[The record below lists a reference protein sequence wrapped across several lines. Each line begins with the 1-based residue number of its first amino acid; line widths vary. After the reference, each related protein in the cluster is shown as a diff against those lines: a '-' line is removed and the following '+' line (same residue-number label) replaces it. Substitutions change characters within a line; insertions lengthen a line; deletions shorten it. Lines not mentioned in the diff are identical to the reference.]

1 MDRCINSRS
10 VTEPGVF
17 THSEPGTQNPE
28 LLYLCTVKISAS
40 IYSTQ
45 RPLEE
50 VVRELD
56 AHRIDL
62 FHVDCNDDPNVFDDI
77 AKIRTISKTPIDL
90 HIITSDPE
98 KYFPL
103 LEKTPCDYVTFQ
115 YENLPASPGGPETK
129 PALTIPS
136 SIKGKLGLA
145 ITAVSDIDAF
155 DAYASRFDFI
165 LMMATIPG
173 KSGGEFNKE
182 IFRKIRAFRK
192 KYPEKRVHVDGGV
205 NGEVSFI
212 LRNMGV
218 YASVSGSYL
227 FKAETVGLALLN
239 LKTHENESHFQVKD
253 FMMTYGEIPVLR
265 PNQRS
270 FENVLKNI
278 DEFQMGF
285 TILIDN
291 SEQLEG
297 IISNA
302 DVRKGLLKRIGW
314 LNDIHESDITNKTPV
329 TVNENAT
336 VVELIRLIKSK
347 KFPITY
353 LPVVNNENKVT
364 GALTFFNLV
373 KGEA

>member
-1 MDRCINSRS
+1 M
-10 VTEPGVF
+10 
-17 THSEPGTQNPE
+17 
-28 LLYLCTVKISAS
+28 KISAS
-40 IYSTQ
+40 IYSTS

-62 FHVDCNDDPNVFDDI
+62 FHVDCNDDPKVFDDI
-77 AKIRTISKTPIDL
+77 AKIRTISKTPVDL
-90 HIITSDPE
+90 HIISKTPE

-103 LEKTPCDYVTFQ
+103 LEKTPCNYVTFQ
-115 YENLPASPGGPETK
+115 YEDLPGKLE
-129 PALTIPS
+129 IPS
-136 SIKGKLGLA
+136 TIKGKIGLA
-145 ITAVSDIDAF
+145 ITAVSDIDVF
-155 DAYASRFDFI
+155 DQYASRFDFM

-173 KSGGEFNKE
+173 KSGGEFNKD
-182 IFRKIRAFRK
+182 IFRKIRAFSK
-192 KYPEKRVHVDGGV
+192 KYPGKRIHVDGGV

-227 FKAETVGLALLN
+227 FKAETVGSALLN
-239 LKTHENESHFQVKD
+239 LKTHENESHFAVKD
-253 FMMTYGEIPVLR
+253 FMMANGEIPVLN
-265 PNQRS
+265 PGERS
-270 FENVLKNI
+270 FENVLRSIEKYA
-278 DEFQMGF
+278 MGF
-285 TILIDN
+285 TILAD
-291 SEQLEG
+291 SSGKMEG

-302 DVRKGLLKRIGW
+302 DVRKGLLKNIGR
-314 LNDIHESDITNKTPV
+314 LDQISEHDITNKNPV

>member
-1 MDRCINSRS
+1 M
-10 VTEPGVF
+10 
-17 THSEPGTQNPE
+17 
-28 LLYLCTVKISAS
+28 KISAS
-40 IYSTQ
+40 IYSTS
-45 RPLEE
+45 RPLEDI
-50 VVRELD
+50 VRELD

-62 FHVDCNDDPNVFDDI
+62 FHVDCNDDPKVFEDI
-77 AKIRTISKTPIDL
+77 AKIRTISKTPVDL
-90 HIITSDPE
+90 HIITADPE

-115 YENLPASPGGPETK
+115 FENLLAHLHVPA
-129 PALTIPS
+129 

-145 ITAVSDIDAF
+145 ITAASEIDAF
-155 DAYASRFDFI
+155 DAYAERFDFI

-173 KSGGEFNKE
+173 KSGGEFNKD

-253 FMMTYGEIPVLR
+253 FMLSGDEIPVLK
-265 PNQRS
+265 PGKRS
-270 FENVLKNI
+270 FENVLHNI
-278 DEFQMGF
+278 EEFQMGF
-285 TILIDN
+285 TILADADN
-291 SEQLEG
+291 KLEG

-302 DVRKGLLKRIGW
+302 DVRKGLLKNIGR
-314 LNDIHESDITNKTPV
+314 LDQISETDITNKTPV
-329 TVNENAT
+329 TVNEHAT

-353 LPVVNNENKVT
+353 LPVVDNDNNVT

>member
-1 MDRCINSRS
+1 M
-10 VTEPGVF
+10 
-17 THSEPGTQNPE
+17 
-28 LLYLCTVKISAS
+28 KISAS
-40 IYSTQ
+40 IYSTT
-45 RPLEE
+45 RDLEQ

-62 FHVDCNDDPNVFDDI
+62 FHVDCNDDQKVFDDI

-90 HIITSDPE
+90 HIISSTPE

-115 YENLPASPGGPETK
+115 FENLPAKLE
-129 PALTIPS
+129 IPS
-136 SIKGKLGLA
+136 TITGKLGLA
-145 ITAVSDIDAF
+145 ITAASEIDAF
-155 DAYASRFDFI
+155 EQYANRFDFM

-182 IFRKIRAFRK
+182 IFRKIRMFQKR
-192 KYPEKRVHVDGGV
+192 YPEKRVHVDGGV

-227 FKAETVGLALLN
+227 FKAETLGSALLN
-239 LKTHENESHFQVKD
+239 LKTHENDSHFLVKD
-253 FMMTYGEIPVLR
+253 FMLSGDEIPVLL
-265 PNQRS
+265 PGARS
-270 FENVLKNI
+270 FENVLRSIEKH
-278 DEFQMGF
+278 QMGF
-285 TILIDN
+285 TILADN
-291 SEQLEG
+291 QNKLEG

-302 DVRKGLLKRIGW
+302 DVRKGLLKNIDK
-314 LNDIHESDITNKTPV
+314 LDDIAENDITNRTPI

-336 VVELIRLIKSK
+336 VVDLIRLIKSK

-353 LPVVNNENKVT
+353 LPVIDNENRVT

>member
-1 MDRCINSRS
+1 M
-10 VTEPGVF
+10 
-17 THSEPGTQNPE
+17 
-28 LLYLCTVKISAS
+28 KISAS
-40 IYSTQ
+40 IYSTS
-45 RPLEE
+45 
-50 VVRELD
+50 RELKDVITDLD

-62 FHVDCNDDPNVFDDI
+62 FHVDCNDEPRVFDDI
-77 AKIRTISKTPIDL
+77 RRIREWSRTPVDL
-90 HIITSDPE
+90 HIISNEPE

-103 LEKTPCDYVTFQ
+103 LENTPCDYVTFQ
-115 YENLPASPGGPETK
+115 YENLPHK
-129 PALTIPS
+129 LTIPS

-145 ITAVSDIDAF
+145 ITAGTEIDVF
-155 DAYASRFDFI
+155 DAYAGRFDFI

-173 KSGGEFNKE
+173 KSGGAFNKE
-182 IFRKIRAFRK
+182 IFRKIRAFKK

-227 FKAETVGLALLN
+227 FKDVTVGAALLN
-239 LKTHENESHFQVKD
+239 LKTHEHESHFLVKD
-253 FMMTYGEIPVLR
+253 FMFSNGEIPVLK
-265 PNQRS
+265 PGERS
-270 FENVLKNI
+270 FEKVLRNI
-278 DEFQMGF
+278 EDYAMGF
-285 TILIDN
+285 TMLADT
-291 SEQLEG
+291 EGKLEG

-302 DVRKGLLKRIGW
+302 DVRKGLLRNIGR
-314 LNDIHESDITNKTPV
+314 LDAISENDITNRTPV

-336 VVELIRLIKSK
+336 VVELLRLIKSK

-353 LPVVNNENKVT
+353 LPVVNDENKIT

>member
-1 MDRCINSRS
+1 M
-10 VTEPGVF
+10 
-17 THSEPGTQNPE
+17 
-28 LLYLCTVKISAS
+28 KISAS
-40 IYSTQ
+40 IYSTS
-45 RPLEE
+45 RNLEE

-62 FHVDCNDDPNVFDDI
+62 FHVDCNDDPKVFDDI
-77 AKIRTISKTPIDL
+77 AKIRTVSKTPIDL
-90 HIITSDPE
+90 HIISSDPE

-115 YENLPASPGGPETK
+115 YEDLPGKLEV
-129 PALTIPS
+129 PA

-155 DAYASRFDFI
+155 EPYASRFDFM

-173 KSGGEFNKE
+173 KSGGEFNKD
-182 IFRKIRAFRK
+182 IFRKIRMFK
-192 KYPEKRVHVDGGV
+192 KRYPEKRVHVDGGV

-227 FKAETVGLALLN
+227 FKAETIGSALLN
-239 LKTHENESHFQVKD
+239 LKTHENESHFLVKD
-253 FMMTYGEIPVLR
+253 FMMANGEIPVLK
-265 PNQRS
+265 PGERS

-278 DEFQMGF
+278 EEFQMGF
-285 TILIDN
+285 TILSDAN
-291 SEQLEG
+291 NTLEG

-302 DVRKGLLKRIGW
+302 DVRKGLLKNIGR
-314 LNDIHESDITNKTPV
+314 LDQITEQDITNKTPV
-329 TVNENAT
+329 LVNENAT

-353 LPVVNNENKVT
+353 LPVVDNENRVT

>member
-1 MDRCINSRS
+1 M
-10 VTEPGVF
+10 
-17 THSEPGTQNPE
+17 
-28 LLYLCTVKISAS
+28 KISAS
-40 IYSTQ
+40 IYSTS

-62 FHVDCNDDPNVFDDI
+62 FHVDCNDDPKVFDDI

-90 HIITSDPE
+90 HIISKTPE

-115 YENLPASPGGPETK
+115 YEDLPG
-129 PALTIPS
+129 ALEIPS
-136 SIKGKLGLA
+136 TITGKIGLA
-145 ITAVSDIDAF
+145 ITAVSDIEVF
-155 DAYASRFDFI
+155 HQYASRFDFM

-182 IFRKIRAFRK
+182 IFRKIREFGR
-192 KYPEKRVHVDGGV
+192 KYPAKRIHVDGGV

-227 FKAETVGLALLN
+227 FKADTLGLALLN

-265 PNQRS
+265 PTQRS
-270 FENVLKNI
+270 FENILQSI
-278 DEFQMGF
+278 DEYKMGF

-291 SEQLEG
+291 EEKLEG
-297 IISNA
+297 ISSNA
-302 DVRKGLLKRIGW
+302 DVRKGILKRINW

-329 TVNENAT
+329 TVHEDAT

-347 KFPITY
+347 TFAITY
-353 LPVVNNENKVT
+353 LPVVDSENKVT

>member
-1 MDRCINSRS
+1 M
-10 VTEPGVF
+10 
-17 THSEPGTQNPE
+17 
-28 LLYLCTVKISAS
+28 KISAS
-40 IYSTQ
+40 IYSTS

-50 VVRELD
+50 IVRELD

-62 FHVDCNDDPNVFDDI
+62 FHVDCNDDPKVFDDI
-77 AKIRTISKTPIDL
+77 AKIRTISTTPVDL
-90 HIITSDPE
+90 HIISKTPE

-115 YENLPASPGGPETK
+115 FEDLPAHLEVPS
-129 PALTIPS
+129 TIT
-136 SIKGKLGLA
+136 GKLGLA
-145 ITAVSDIDAF
+145 ITAASDIDAF

-173 KSGGEFNKE
+173 KSGGEFNKD

-227 FKAETVGLALLN
+227 FKAETVGSALLN
-239 LKTHENESHFQVKD
+239 LKTHEHESHFLVKD
-253 FMMTYGEIPVLR
+253 FMMTNGEIPVLK
-265 PNQRS
+265 PGERS
-270 FENVLKNI
+270 FGNVLKSI
-278 DEFQMGF
+278 EDFQMGF
-285 TILIDN
+285 TVLEDN
-291 SEQLEG
+291 NGRLEG

-302 DVRKGLLKRIGW
+302 DVRKGLLKKISA
-314 LNDIHESDITNKTPV
+314 LNTINEEDITNKTPV
-329 TVNENAT
+329 VVNENAT

-353 LPVVNNENKVT
+353 LPVVNNDNKVT

>member
-1 MDRCINSRS
+1 M
-10 VTEPGVF
+10 
-17 THSEPGTQNPE
+17 
-28 LLYLCTVKISAS
+28 KISAS
-40 IYSTQ
+40 IYSTSAD
-45 RPLEE
+45 LEK
-50 VVRELD
+50 VVKDLD

-62 FHVDCNDDPNVFDDI
+62 FHVDCNDDVNVFNDI
-77 AKIRTISKTPIDL
+77 EKIRSISKTPVDL
-90 HIITSDPE
+90 HIISSDPE

-115 YENLPASPGGPETK
+115 FENLPGK
-129 PALTIPS
+129 LDVPS
-136 SIKGKLGLA
+136 TVKGKLGLA

-155 DAYASRFDFI
+155 DDYADRFDFI

-173 KSGGEFNKE
+173 KSGGEFNKD
-182 IFRKIRAFRK
+182 IFRKIRAFRR

-227 FKAETVGLALLN
+227 FKADTLGLALLN
-239 LKTHENESHFQVKD
+239 LKTHENESHFLVKD
-253 FMMTYGEIPVLR
+253 FMLSMGEIPVLHPR
-265 PNQRS
+265 QRS
-270 FENVLKNI
+270 FAEVLKKI
-278 DEFQMGF
+278 EEFEMGF
-285 TILIDN
+285 TILAGE
-291 SEQLEG
+291 SGQLEG

-302 DVRKGLLKRIGW
+302 DVRKGLMKNIGN
-314 LNDIHESDITNKTPV
+314 LNAISEKDITNPNPI
-329 TVNENAT
+329 TVNENAS

-353 LPVVNNENKVT
+353 LPVVNNEQKVT
-364 GALTFFNLV
+364 GAITFFNLI

>member
-1 MDRCINSRS
+1 M
-10 VTEPGVF
+10 
-17 THSEPGTQNPE
+17 
-28 LLYLCTVKISAS
+28 KISAS
-40 IYSTQ
+40 IYSTS
-45 RPLEE
+45 RPIDL
-50 VVRELD
+50 VVRDLD

-62 FHVDCNDDPNVFDDI
+62 FHVDCNDDVNVFNDI
-77 AKIRTISKTPIDL
+77 EKIRSISKTPVDL
-90 HIITSDPE
+90 HIISSDPE

-115 YENLPASPGGPETK
+115 FENLPGK
-129 PALTIPS
+129 LDVPS
-136 SIKGKLGLA
+136 TVKGKLGLA

-155 DAYASRFDFI
+155 DDYADRFDFI

-173 KSGGEFNKE
+173 KSGGEFNKD
-182 IFRKIRAFRK
+182 IFRKIRAFRR

-227 FKAETVGLALLN
+227 FKADTLGLALLN
-239 LKTHENESHFQVKD
+239 LKTHENESHFLVKD
-253 FMMTYGEIPVLR
+253 FMLSMGEIPVLH
-265 PNQRS
+265 PGQRS
-270 FENVLKNI
+270 FAEVLKKI
-278 DEFQMGF
+278 EEFEMGF
-285 TILIDN
+285 TILAGE
-291 SEQLEG
+291 SGQLEG

-302 DVRKGLLKRIGW
+302 DVRKGLMKNIGN
-314 LNDIHESDITNKTPV
+314 LNAISEKDITNLNPI
-329 TVNENAT
+329 TVNENAS

-353 LPVVNNENKVT
+353 LPVVNNEQKVT
-364 GALTFFNLV
+364 GAITFFNLI

>member
-1 MDRCINSRS
+1 M
-10 VTEPGVF
+10 
-17 THSEPGTQNPE
+17 
-28 LLYLCTVKISAS
+28 KISAS
-40 IYSTQ
+40 IYSTSAE
-45 RPLEE
+45 LEK
-50 VVRELD
+50 VVKDLD

-62 FHVDCNDDPNVFDDI
+62 FHVDCNDDVNVFNDI
-77 AKIRTISKTPIDL
+77 EKIRSISKTPVDL
-90 HIITSDPE
+90 HIISNDPE

-115 YENLPASPGGPETK
+115 YENLPGKLSV
-129 PALTIPS
+129 PA

-155 DAYASRFDFI
+155 DVYADRFDFI

-182 IFRKIRAFRK
+182 IFRKIRAFRR

-227 FKAETVGLALLN
+227 FKADTLGLALLN
-239 LKTHENESHFQVKD
+239 LKTHENESHFLVKG
-253 FMMTYGEIPVLR
+253 FMLTNGEIPVLH
-265 PNQRS
+265 PGERS
-270 FENVLKNI
+270 FANVLKNI
-278 DEFQMGF
+278 EEFQMGF
-285 TILIDN
+285 TILADN
-291 SEQLEG
+291 NGKLEG

-302 DVRKGLLKRIGW
+302 DVRKGLMKNISD
-314 LNDIHESDITNKTPV
+314 LNSISESDITNKTPV
-329 TVNENAT
+329 TVNENAS
-336 VVELIRLIKSK
+336 VVDLIRLIKSK
-347 KFPITY
+347 RFPITY
-353 LPVVNNENKVT
+353 LPVVNDENQVT
-364 GALTFFNLV
+364 GALTFFNLI